1 MDFEKFINAQQ
12 KIWEWI
18 NEIGPGG
25 VGRVAR
31 QIGHAYDRLM
41 MVFRAS
47 TAFTSEIASK
57 IPRLKHLPRI
67 SLLGLYALMYHDHT
81 LLSELL
87 KADPEWDELT
97 LAESFGFS
105 VEDLRDCLT
114 QSYMALSYHVG
125 IESWRRL
132 LEDKCVT
139 YWKRGTVLSHI
150 GSLLIHNG
158 EKPPNA
164 PPRLICVNALV
175 PWILSVLRDLSTG
188 SLGAGSIAVVGASIG
203 RGKTTTLYYSLRSAL
218 YALNPGTVKPT
229 PKQPETMA
237 DIRTE
242 VDDIIPYLM
251 LFNPE
256 DFLDAIRA
264 LADSGVKAPIIVV
277 DNASILFPKQWI
289 KATGELHK
297 FYLNMNTVIDLLRGV
312 CGATIFVANAPN
324 ELASF
329 IRNAATI
336 NITGREEPGI
346 KTYSVTIYTWK
357 RPTLRIREE
366 EELVK
371 MRERIASI
379 YVYPLLKLPQEIY
392 KLDLK
397 VKIKTI
403 TKKTQEAIK
412 HYKTEKKKKKEK

>member
-18 NEIGPGG
+18 NKIGPGG
-25 VGRVAR
+25 VGKVAR
-31 QIGHAYDRLM
+31 QIGHAYDTLM
-41 MVFRAS
+41 AVFRAS
-47 TAFTSEIASK
+47 AAFTREVASK
-57 IPRLKHLPRI
+57 TPRLKHLPRA
-67 SLLGLYALMYHDHT
+67 SLLGLYALMYHDRC

-87 KADPEWDELT
+87 KTTPQSDEAT
-97 LAESFGFS
+97 LAEFFGLS

-114 QSYMALSYHVG
+114 QSYVTLSYHAE
-125 IESWRRL
+125 IEFWRRL
-132 LEDKCVT
+132 LEDKCVS
-139 YWKRGTVLSHI
+139 YWKRGAVLPHI
-150 GSLLIHNG
+150 GSLLIHSS

-175 PWILSVLRDLSTG
+175 PWILGVLRDLSTG

-218 YALNPGTVKPT
+218 YALNPAVKPT
-229 PKQPETMA
+229 PKLPETMA
-237 DIRTE
+237 DVRTE
-242 VDDIIPYLM
+242 VDDVIPYLM

-256 DFLDAIRA
+256 DFLDAVRA
-264 LADSGVKAPIIVV
+264 LADSGMKAPILVV

-289 KATGELHK
+289 KATGELHR

-312 CGATIFVANAPN
+312 CGAVIFVANAPN

-366 EELVK
+366 EEQVK
-371 MRERIASI
+371 MREKIASI

-397 VKIKTI
+397 VKIETI

-412 HYKTEKKKKKEK
+412 HYKTEKKKKEK